1 MVGAFY
7 LAGPYAGITSAII
20 FVVAAITDWLDGWVA
35 RTLDQESEF
44 GAFLDPVADKL
55 IVATALVLLVD
66 HYDSLWVTLSAIVII
81 GREILVSALREWM
94 ARRGDSQSVAVTV
107 VAKFKTTLQMVAIIG
122 LLWRMDEGYGDLLL
136 IVAFIS
142 LALAVVLT
150 LWSMWKYLE
159 VMLKAEARTQRSK
172 AVDNVS
178 RGLHWQYAGIAQLV
192 ERNLAKV
199 EVASSNLVSRSIF
212 SSCLSGWLVHLTE
225 AH

>member
-1 MVGAFY
+1 MSWNLPNILTLLRVLCIPLMVGAFY

-35 RTLDQESEF
+35 RILDQESEF

-66 HYDSLWVTLSAIVII
+66 HYDSLWMTLSAIVII

-94 ARRGDSQSVAVTV
+94 ARRGDSQLVAVTV
-107 VAKFKTTLQMVAIIG
+107 LAKFKTTLQMVAIIG

-136 IVAFIS
+136 IVALIS
-142 LALAVVLT
+142 LALAVLLT

-159 VMLKAEARTQRSK
+159 VMLKAEAKDAEQ
-172 AVDNVS
+172 
-178 RGLHWQYAGIAQLV
+178 
-192 ERNLAKV
+192 
-199 EVASSNLVSRSIF
+199 
-212 SSCLSGWLVHLTE
+212 
-225 AH
+225 

>member
-1 MVGAFY
+1 MSWNLPNILTLLRVLCIPLMVGAFH
-7 LAGPYAGITSAII
+7 LAGLYAVITSAII

-55 IVATALVLLVD
+55 LVATALVLLVD

-136 IVAFIS
+136 TVAFVS

-159 VMLKAEARTQRSK
+159 VMLNAESK
-172 AVDNVS
+172 DA
-178 RGLHWQYAGIAQLV
+178 AQ
-192 ERNLAKV
+192 
-199 EVASSNLVSRSIF
+199 
-212 SSCLSGWLVHLTE
+212 
-225 AH
+225 